1 MQAAEIPGENVLLN
15 FESLNFTAAELNI
28 FIDEIKRQFADGGK
42 INLVKAANN
51 ARYLAKIDRALA
63 DDAGTVMT
71 FADLEKLANEK
82 RGF

>member
-1 MQAAEIPGENVLLN
+1 MQAAELD
-15 FESLNFTAAELNI
+15 I
-28 FIDEIKRQFADGGK
+28 FIDELKRQFADGGK
-42 INLVKAANN
+42 INLLKAANN

-63 DDAGTVMT
+63 DGAGTVMT